1 MEGSFVIAECLQN
14 YDSHNRVMRIS
25 AWVAVLEEVHNRPQ
39 RYIKQSG
46 KHMVPNG
53 VIQIQQPGGSPTTDK
68 PVNINKAHK

>member
-1 MEGSFVIAECLQN
+1 
-14 YDSHNRVMRIS
+14 MRIS

-39 RYIKQSG
+39 RYIKQRG

-53 VIQIQQPGGSPTTDK
+53 VIQIQQPGGSPTTDE